1 MSHSLADQYGACEA
15 LGASRLHLT
24 TTFDNNQGEVMK
36 EYLNNEQF
44 NQNDEQIVQNDEQI
58 VTLDARAPYQPPTLT
73 VMGKVEHLTAILFGG
88 VPDLLA
94 VGNIV

>member
-44 NQNDEQIVQNDEQI
+44 NQNDEQIV
-58 VTLDARAPYQPPTLT
+58 TLDARAPYQPPTLT
-73 VMGKVEHLTAILFGG
+73 VMGKVEDLTAILFGG

-94 VGNIV
+94 EGNIV